1 MQRARPSLEKDAK
14 TGFSGCLSALFEV
27 YSLIYNTFAK
37 RFKHKN
43 VKMWIKTETFC
54 ELLLDLGIYVEG
66 THKKLKLRHFTVF
79 F

>member
-14 TGFSGCLSALFEV
+14 TGFSGWLSALFEV

-43 VKMWIKTETFC
+43 VKC
-54 ELLLDLGIYVEG
+54 EYKQKQFVNCY
-66 THKKLKLRHFTVF
+66 
-79 F
+79 